1 VVFDLHA
8 SISFL
13 KKHRQKQQGK
23 KIPRLPQIYGSCC
36 AGMSTIMQLLLHS
49 TKDQNTFL
57 LS

>member
-1 VVFDLHA
+1 MVFDLHV

-13 KKHRQKQQGK
+13 KKYRQKQQGK

-36 AGMSTIMQLLLHS
+36 AGMSTTMQLLLHS
-49 TKDQNTFL
+49 TKDQKAFL